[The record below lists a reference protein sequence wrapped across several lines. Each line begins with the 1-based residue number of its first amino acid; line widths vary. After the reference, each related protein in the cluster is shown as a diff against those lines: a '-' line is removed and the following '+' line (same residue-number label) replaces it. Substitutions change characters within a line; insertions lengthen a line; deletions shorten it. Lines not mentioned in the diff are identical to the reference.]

1 MVSARRLIITG
12 IAVVALA
19 AVVAGLYLWQAWR
32 QPLMPAAQ
40 GKVVALADSVPES
53 LTRLRQAGLRH
64 ETLFRLYLRLSG
76 QDRRVRPGEI
86 RLSDSWNMAELAG
99 AMVSG
104 PRVQY
109 RITFIPGQ
117 RFADA
122 LQQLARAPRLRHEVS
137 DVAQARRLLG
147 VEHEE
152 GQLLPETYFYQ
163 AGDTDLSVLQRAHRA
178 LWAYLEK
185 AWPRREKGL
194 PLKTPYEA
202 LILASIVEKETG
214 RADER
219 PRIAGV
225 FIRRLQ
231 KGMRLQSDPTTIYG
245 LGDAFNGNLTRA
257 DLRRR
262 TPYNTY
268 RINGLPPTP
277 ICLASRASI
286 DAVLHPAHED
296 ALYFVARGDGT
307 HEFSATLEAHN
318 RAVRRYQKK
327 RKRAEHARQ
336 IHHP

>member
-1 MVSARRLIITG
+1 MG
-12 IAVVALA
+12 IAIAVLA
-19 AVVAGLYLWQAWR
+19 AMVAGLYLWQAWR
-32 QPLMPAAQ
+32 QPLAPAAE
-40 GKVVALADSVPES
+40 GRVVALGTSVPES
-53 LTRLRQAGLRH
+53 LARLKVAGLRH
-64 ETLFRLYLRLSG
+64 EGLFRLYLRLSG
-76 QDRRVRPGEI
+76 EDRRVRPGEI
-86 RLSDSWNMAELAG
+86 RLRSDWTMAQLAN

-122 LQQLARAPRLRHEVS
+122 LRQLARAPKLRHEIR
-137 DVAQARRLLG
+137 DVKQARKLLG
-147 VEHEE
+147 VDHEE

-163 AGDTDLSVLQRAHRA
+163 AGDSDASVLKRAHRA
-178 LWAYLEK
+178 LWVYLQK
-185 AWPRREKGL
+185 AWPQRDKGL
-194 PLKTPYEA
+194 PLKSPYEA

-245 LGDAFNGNLTRA
+245 LGDAFDGNLTRA

-286 DAVLHPAHED
+286 DAVLHPTHED